1 MWLRVVPTCREERA
15 GEEGGGLLPSQ
26 RPPTPKQQ
34 PPQPHWEP
42 GSGHG
47 APRWH
52 AAPKGA
58 ETQHRAENGV
68 TQL

>member
-1 MWLRVVPTCREERA
+1 MATSGADLQG
-15 GEEGGGLLPSQ
+15 GEGRRGGGGLLPSQ
-26 RPPTPKQQ
+26 RPPSPKQQ

-58 ETQHRAENGV
+58 ETQHRAEKGV